1 MSSCVLVFLGSMK
14 SYEEAFDEEELLSFL
29 GYEVFLTGGF
39 PIMNLAFGGL
49 AVVALPSYLTP
60 NPVNLVFVV
69 KLVVSAGT
77 NPFLSDLLISML
89 L

>member
-1 MSSCVLVFLGSMK
+1 VVAFLVSTK
-14 SYEEAFDEEELLSFL
+14 SYEEAFEEEALLSFL

-39 PIMNLAFGGL
+39 PIKNLAFGGL
-49 AVVALPSYLTP
+49 AVGALSYLTP